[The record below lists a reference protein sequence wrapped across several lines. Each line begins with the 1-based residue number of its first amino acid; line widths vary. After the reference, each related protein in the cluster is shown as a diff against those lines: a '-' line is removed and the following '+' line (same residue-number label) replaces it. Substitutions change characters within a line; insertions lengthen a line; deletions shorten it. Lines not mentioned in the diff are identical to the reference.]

1 MKRLGQDVGGRA
13 RAVMAQLAQ
22 LLTEGAVSQET
33 LLDNVPRILAV
44 VRRVGQTGTN
54 WDWLR
59 QTGTEWDGTGQTRI
73 DWYRIGRNGTDWD
86 RLG

>member
-1 MKRLGQDVGGRA
+1 
-13 RAVMAQLAQ
+13 MAQLAQ

-33 LLDNVPRILAV
+33 LLDNVPRILTV
-44 VRRVGQTGTN
+44 VSRLGQTGTD